1 MTDWLRKEIKVEFV
15 IVFLNGIWKVFAF
28 VSLFLFYKILNNSYI
43 LYYHIRYLIAFQKR
57 NNCTYQKMYK
67 KKVLYQD

>member
-28 VSLFLFYKILNNSYI
+28 ASSFPFYKILNNSYYI
-43 LYYHIRYLIAFQKR
+43 LYYHIR
-57 NNCTYQKMYK
+57 
-67 KKVLYQD
+67 